1 MKNKGNF
8 TMINKWFVGMEC
20 VIIAALIGLRIKNL
34 WCGIAAFFALLCIF
48 CIPIVRGILSILCS
62 AFDAIIVY
70 NIAIQYLSA
79 PVAGIMTFCAF
90 WLFIRL
96 HRKTGVVMDKETG
109 QEEPEP
115 SSAEKYYEQAYYQ
128 ITHNHYYDML
138 HDNGK
143 YGEYMI
149 YEKLRNFEKSG
160 GKFLFNCYLDRGNNK
175 TTEIDVLLICGSGI
189 FVFESKNYNGW
200 IYGKGWEK
208 NWTQLFPLGKGL
220 SEKIQFY
227 NPLKQNETH
236 IKYLKDYV
244 GSNIPIFSI
253 VVFADKCTLK
263 RVNTKGSSGYVVQ
276 LKQLV
281 STVNQC
287 KEQTGNVLSKAEI
300 LDLYHQLYPY
310 SQASQEVKEKHIQ
323 DVQDYKNLLNTNK
336 EENKGV
342 QMLVCPRCGSPM
354 VLRTIK
360 RGKNIGDVFYGCSAF
375 PDCRYTREVPES
387 QKSIE

>member
-48 CIPIVRGILSILCS
+48 CIPIVRGIFSILCS

-96 HRKTGVVMDKETG
+96 HRKTGVVTDKETK

-208 NWTQLFPLGKGL
+208 M
-220 SEKIQFY
+220 E
-227 NPLKQNETH
+227 
-236 IKYLKDYV
+236 
-244 GSNIPIFSI
+244 
-253 VVFADKCTLK
+253 
-263 RVNTKGSSGYVVQ
+263 
-276 LKQLV
+276 
-281 STVNQC
+281 
-287 KEQTGNVLSKAEI
+287 
-300 LDLYHQLYPY
+300 
-310 SQASQEVKEKHIQ
+310 
-323 DVQDYKNLLNTNK
+323 
-336 EENKGV
+336 
-342 QMLVCPRCGSPM
+342 
-354 VLRTIK
+354 
-360 RGKNIGDVFYGCSAF
+360 
-375 PDCRYTREVPES
+375 
-387 QKSIE
+387 